1 MLESLVGLDGREQQQ
16 LQYQALHSLLH
27 AAAAVA
33 PASAALVF
41 VVEGPLFTAATLET
55 NGYSFSFFFYSSLF
69 LFYTDS
75 EGEELSICGRTN
87 VLTTRGQ
94 RSVPAGGLGRTA
106 GNVISERFRAE
117 LHRTVWVLVVP

>member
-16 LQYQALHSLLH
+16 LQYQALLSLLH

-55 NGYSFSFFFYSSLF
+55 NGYYFSFFFILPYF
-69 LFYTDS
+69 FFTR
-75 EGEELSICGRTN
+75 IPKGRN
-87 VLTTRGQ
+87 
-94 RSVPAGGLGRTA
+94 
-106 GNVISERFRAE
+106 
-117 LHRTVWVLVVP
+117 